1 METKRKPAS
10 IDGKQSKARLRG
22 HPQTRPLTHP
32 PNPPSNHPPTYPPT
46 YPRTH
51 PLHPPI
57 QPTHLLTLSPSMLSV
72 VFGQQL
78 PYVHGPGQSGWGFD
92 TQPIRSRYAVDTH
105 FFGIQAP
112 FGRAS
117 SQLESGKQVEQ
128 KSTPFGASELP
139 AEGLTHD

>member
-22 HPQTRPLTHP
+22 HPPTPHRPTNTTHLPAHSPTSPTHP
-32 PNPPSNHPPTYPPT
+32 TNPHSPS
-46 YPRTH
+46 
-51 PLHPPI
+51 
-57 QPTHLLTLSPSMLSV
+57 LSPSMLSV
-72 VFGQQL
+72 VLGQQIS
-78 PYVHGPGQSGWGFD
+78 YVHGPGQSGWGFD